1 MTTRG
6 RLLLA
11 TRSAGKRRE
20 LEPMLRAHGW
30 DVLDLDG
37 AGLPE
42 RPAEEDALEVAETF
56 EENAL
61 AKARYFHARCGLP
74 TMADDSGLSC
84 EALHGAPGVRS
95 KRWSARPERDG
106 AALDAANNALL
117 LAELAEAERAAASR
131 GGVATRAA
139 RYVCAAAFVNG
150 AREVVARGETTGRI
164 LEREAGTGGFG
175 YDPLFFSDD
184 LGAPFGMVTQ
194 EEKARVS
201 HRARAVAALLR
212 KVDEGS

>member
-1 MTTRG
+1 MSSRG

-30 DVLDLDG
+30 DVVDLDA
-37 AGLPE
+37 AGLSE
-42 RPAEEDALEVAETF
+42 RPVEEDALEVAETF

-61 AKARYFHARCGLP
+61 AKARYFHALSGLP

-84 EALHGAPGVRS
+84 DALGGAPGVLS
-95 KRWSARPERDG
+95 KRWSARPELDG
-106 AALDAANNALL
+106 VALDAANNAML
-117 LAELAEAERAAASR
+117 LAALAGAALSAEVRRAA
-131 GGVATRAA
+131 ATRAA
-139 RYVCAAAFVNG
+139 RYVCAAAFVDG
-150 AREVVARGETTGRI
+150 AREVVARGATMGWI
-164 LEREAGTGGFG
+164 LEREVGTGGFG
-175 YDPLFFSDD
+175 YDPLFYSDE
-184 LGAPFGMVTQ
+184 LGAPFGMVSR

-201 HRARAVAALLR
+201 HRARAVEALLR

>member
-1 MTTRG
+1 MTARG

-30 DVLDLDG
+30 DVVDLDG

-42 RPAEEDALEVAETF
+42 RPEEEDALEVAETF

-61 AKARYFHARCGLP
+61 AKARYFHALSGLP
-74 TMADDSGLSC
+74 TVADDSGLSC
-84 EALHGAPGVRS
+84 DDLGGAPGVRS
-95 KRWSARPERDG
+95 KRWAGHAERDG
-106 AALDAANNALL
+106 ATLDAVNNAML
-117 LAELAEAERAAASR
+117 LAALAEAELSAAAR
-131 GGVATRAA
+131 GVVVTRAA
-139 RYVCAAAFVNG
+139 RYVCAAVFVDG
-150 AREVVARGETTGRI
+150 TRELVARGETTGRI
-164 LEREAGTGGFG
+164 LERAEGTGGFG

-184 LGAPFGMVTQ
+184 LGAPFGMVSR

-201 HRARAVAALLR
+201 HRARAVDALLR